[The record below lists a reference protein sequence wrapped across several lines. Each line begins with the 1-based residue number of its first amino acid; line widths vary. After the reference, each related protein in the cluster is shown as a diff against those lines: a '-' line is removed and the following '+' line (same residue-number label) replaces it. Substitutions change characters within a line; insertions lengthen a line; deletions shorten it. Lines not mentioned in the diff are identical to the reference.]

1 MLSIA
6 WKDLLILAKD
16 RNALIAAFL
25 LPIVFI
31 VVYLGVAGAAMG
43 GGGGASDGG
52 ASDDGETEA
61 DRVPLE
67 VVNLDQ
73 GGADATALIA
83 GLAQSGGLDARE
95 YRDTEGRPFTE
106 PEALAKVDAKEISR
120 VLVIPAGFS
129 ADLKEGRP
137 VTVRVVSSSL
147 DPGQGQAVMMAV
159 EGVTRNMSLGRQI
172 VASLE
177 RLAEMQRANAS
188 FDPSTSADLAI
199 PIAMRQFEEAQDR
212 PLVTIAAVQPSAP
225 DQGEQPQISGVQL
238 GVPGFAVLF
247 IFLTAQIT
255 ARSIY
260 DEKRTGTFRR
270 LLASPLGKWPMLI
283 GKLIPNFIVVLLQVV
298 VLFAAGMFLLPLMG
312 LPALRLGNDLPAL
325 VLLVLSVALCCT
337 TLGILIAAIART
349 EAQIGGIS
357 ALVLWVLAFL
367 GGSFI
372 PLFLI
377 NESMAT
383 LGQVTPHYW
392 AVTGFYDLLTRG
404 QGLTAVLDSILVL
417 LGFSAVFM
425 AVGAWRFEFE

>member
-1 MLSIA
+1 MLSVA
-6 WKDLLILAKD
+6 WKDRLILAKD
-16 RNALIAAFL
+16 RNALVGAFL

-31 VVYLGVAGAAMG
+31 VVYLGVAGAASG
-43 GGGGASDGG
+43 GGGSNG
-52 ASDDGETEA
+52 DGEGGEPAA

-67 VVNLDQ
+67 VVNLDPD
-73 GGADATALIA
+73 GADAAALIA
-83 GLAQSGGLDARE
+83 SLATDGGLDARE
-95 YRDTEGRPFTE
+95 YRDADGRAYTEA
-106 PEALAKVDAKEISR
+106 EALAKLDAKEVSR

-129 ADLKEGRP
+129 ADLAAGRP
-137 VTVRVVSSSL
+137 VTVRVVSTSL
-147 DPGQGQAVMMAV
+147 DPGQSQAVMMAV

-177 RLAEMQRANAS
+177 RLAEMQRANPS
-188 FDPSTSADLAI
+188 FDPATSADLAI
-199 PIAMRQFEEAQDR
+199 PIALRQFEESKDR
-212 PLVTIAAVQPSAP
+212 PLVTVAQVQPSAP

-260 DEKRTGTFRR
+260 DEKKTGTFRR
-270 LLASPLGKWPMLI
+270 LIAAPLRKWPMLT

-298 VLFAAGMFLLPLMG
+298 FLFAAGMFLMPLLGMD
-312 LPALRLGNDLPAL
+312 ALRLGNDIPAL
-325 VLLVLSVALCCT
+325 VLLVLSIALCCT
-337 TLGILIAAIART
+337 TLGLLIAAVART
-349 EAQIGGIS
+349 EAQIGGIA

-367 GGSFI
+367 GGAFI

-404 QGLTAVLDSILVL
+404 QGLGAILDSILVL
-417 LGFSAVFM
+417 LGFSAAFFVI
-425 AVGAWRFEFE
+425 GAWRFEWD